1 MHDMF
6 VLTISIINLFNKSG
20 SLRLTM
26 RWNHNDIHFGT
37 KGLLLCNIHKLFS
50 LNEIKYFL
58 S

>member
-1 MHDMF
+1 MF

-50 LNEIKYFL
+50 LNEIKYLL